1 MKKTGGKGTKT
12 VSIKLK
18 LSICTVSSCVDR
30 VVVKMSPVLSSYIT
44 AKNINQVVETAKN
57 TY

>member
-30 VVVKMSPVLSSYIT
+30 VMKISPVLSSYIT
-44 AKNINQVVETAKN
+44 AKNINQVVKTAKN